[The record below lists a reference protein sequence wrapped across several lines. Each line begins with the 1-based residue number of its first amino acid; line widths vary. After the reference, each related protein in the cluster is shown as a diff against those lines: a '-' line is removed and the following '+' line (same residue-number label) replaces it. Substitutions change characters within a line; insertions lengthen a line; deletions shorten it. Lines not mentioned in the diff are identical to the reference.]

1 MGVVEGAIA
10 AMQERQS
17 SAAIVEQFIASASQ
31 FGFTKFS
38 FLSRGRH
45 SDGRAFEHIVTNY
58 APEWRARVRTQRYL
72 DIDPTLRQARRSP
85 LPFTWRDL
93 RESRA
98 LLPAQRQLFDEA
110 AATGLRHGFTVPIH
124 MSGGGQGL
132 VALASDMTAREFTS
146 AVAHHR
152 HDLHL
157 VALHFHA
164 LNDAAWRVEAAAH
177 QDAGEASESLEV
189 TTREA
194 ECLLWTAR
202 GKSAWETAIVLGIS
216 ERTVNFHVENARRK
230 LNAQTKTQAV
240 VQAIMQ
246 NLIRP

>member
-1 MGVVEGAIA
+1 MGVVKGAIA

-17 SAAIVEQFIASASQ
+17 AADIAERFVAGASQ
-31 FGFTKFS
+31 LGFNKFS
-38 FLSRGRH
+38 FVSRGRH
-45 SDGRAFEHIVTNY
+45 CDGRRFERISTNY
-58 APEWRARVRTQRYL
+58 APEWRARVRAQNYL
-72 DIDPTLRQARRSP
+72 DIDPTVRRARRSC
-85 LPFTWRDL
+85 LPFTWSEL

-110 AATGLRHGFTVPIH
+110 AALGLRHGFTVPIH
-124 MSGGGQGL
+124 MTGGGEGL
-132 VALASDMTAREFTS
+132 VALASDVGTREFD
-146 AVAHHR
+146 AAIAHHR

-157 VALHFHA
+157 LALHFHA
-164 LNDAAWRVEAAAH
+164 LHEQACRTQRAGG
-177 QDAGEASESLEV
+177 QDAPHPDIEV
-189 TTREA
+189 TSREA

-202 GKSAWETAIVLGIS
+202 GKSAWEAARVLGIT

-240 VQAIMQ
+240 AQAILQ

>member
-1 MGVVEGAIA
+1 MGVVMGAIG
-10 AMQERQS
+10 AMQERQN
-17 SAAIVEQFIASASQ
+17 SAAIAERFVAAASQ
-31 FGFTKFS
+31 LGFTKFS
-38 FLSRGRH
+38 FVARGRH
-45 SDGRAFEHIVTNY
+45 CDGRAFEHIATNY
-58 APEWRARVRTQRYL
+58 APEWRARVRTQNYL
-72 DIDPTLRQARRSP
+72 DIDPTVRRARRSC
-85 LPFTWRDL
+85 LPFTWSEL

-110 AATGLRHGFTVPIH
+110 SALGLRHGLTVPIH
-124 MSGGGQGL
+124 MTGGGEGL
-132 VALASDMTAREFTS
+132 VALASDGSVREFDS
-146 AVAHHR
+146 AIAHHR

-157 VALHFHA
+157 LALHFHT
-164 LNDAAWRVEAAAH
+164 LHEAAYRAE
-177 QDAGEASESLEV
+177 QTSGENTRREDTEV
-189 TTREA
+189 TSREA

-202 GKSAWETAIVLGIS
+202 GKSAWEAAMVLGIS